1 MPWAVRV
8 LGAWFEVCRVSHA
21 YKSVSHNDDYEATVC
36 NPNQLPQDVEVD
48 ERAPPKLTRTRITVC
63 RLCAL
68 CPVRVLSDPP
78 RATRHTSTH
87 EITQTNHVR
96 RDTPQLGEYCVTPP
110 KPSRQL
116 RDTHT
121 VRISKR

>member
-48 ERAPPKLTRTRITVC
+48 ERAPPKLTVHGSRCAGCVR
-63 RLCAL
+63 CAL
-68 CPVRVLSDPP
+68 CACSP
-78 RATRHTSTH
+78 TRHTPPATRPHTRSRKQITCAATHRNSEST
-87 EITQTNHVR
+87 V
-96 RDTPQLGEYCVTPP
+96 
-110 KPSRQL
+110 
-116 RDTHT
+116 
-121 VRISKR
+121 